1 METKKLGGEEKK
13 EMIMVVIGI
22 VLSAIVLLVLPMIL
36 FDGKSE
42 NHVERT
48 IRYFA
53 VNPVF
58 LVLLGIAAGM
68 RIKKRWFVPVIAAV
82 FFVLGETVIMKGRFL
97 SEFALIGLIY
107 IVLASVFMGV
117 TSYMHDAKKKPDY
130 KAVLKKSLLVAGIV
144 NGAGILF
151 NLLSYFTLGMILLGI
166 PTGGDDCQGSFGF
179 GLYAE
184 RTFPI
189 TTLDDPAASGTS
201 SLTFDPLGLFVSCA
215 VVFAITFAIL
225 SIREISRMNRQ

>member
-1 METKKLGGEEKK
+1 METRKAVGAENK
-13 EMIMVVIGI
+13 EMIMVLFGI
-22 VLSAIVLLVLPMIL
+22 VLSAVVLLVLPMIL
-36 FDGKSE
+36 VDGERE
-42 NHVERT
+42 NHIERT
-48 IRYFA
+48 IRCFA

-58 LVLLGIAAGM
+58 LVALGIAAGM
-68 RIKKRWFVPVIAAV
+68 RIKKRWFVPVMAAV
-82 FFVLGETVIMKGRFL
+82 FFVLGEMVIMKGRFL
-97 SEFALIGLIY
+97 GEFALIGLIY

-130 KAVLKKSLLVAGIV
+130 KNVLKKSLLVAGIV

-166 PTGGDDCQGSFGF
+166 PTGGADCQGSFGF

-225 SIREISRMNRQ
+225 SIREISRLNRH